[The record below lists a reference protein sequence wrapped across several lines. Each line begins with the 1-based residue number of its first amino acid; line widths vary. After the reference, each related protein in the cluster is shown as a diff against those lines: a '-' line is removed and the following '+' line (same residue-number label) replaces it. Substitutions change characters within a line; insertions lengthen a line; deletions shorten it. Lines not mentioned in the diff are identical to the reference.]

1 MKAMGYTDD
10 EANEAVRFS
19 WCYQT
24 PLVDW
29 EQIAMRIRAML

>member
-1 MKAMGYTDD
+1 MGYSDD

-24 PLVDW
+24 PKVDW
-29 EQIAMRIRAML
+29 ASIAERIQALR